1 METQTESCRG
11 SLTDHVRLWQQN
23 GIVLCGG
30 EELVAMLR
38 ISLFEAPA
46 VGVEVAGKDLSHAF
60 TRPVLIASSNLEQ
73 K

>member
-1 METQTESCRG
+1 MGEGVVKFIIQQLTEFVY
-11 SLTDHVRLWQQN
+11 TV
-23 GIVLCGG
+23 VLCGG

>member
-1 METQTESCRG
+1 
-11 SLTDHVRLWQQN
+11 
-23 GIVLCGG
+23 
-30 EELVAMLR
+30 MLR

>member
-1 METQTESCRG
+1 MKFIIQQLTEF
-11 SLTDHVRLWQQN
+11 VYAV
-23 GIVLCGG
+23 VLCGG